1 MFQALIVVHMIA
13 AIGMVA
19 CILLQQGRGATAGAG
34 GLGGGGGASGS
45 VFGAQGSANFLSRAT
60 AILATVFFATSLF
73 LSVMGGRSVQSPKD
87 ILDDIDQPAVEQDVP
102 TAIESDVP
110 AMQED
115 DVPAAIDS
123 DVPGASNKLPTE
135 TEKTV
140 PAELTEPEVQ
150 EVPAPAVKD

>member
-34 GLGGGGGASGS
+34 GIGGGGGASGS
-45 VFGAQGSANFLSRAT
+45 VFGAQGSANFLSRTT

-73 LSVMGGRSVQSPKD
+73 LSVMGGRSVQSSGD
-87 ILDDIDQPAVEQDVP
+87 ILDDTDQPAVEQDVP

-110 AMQED
+110 VMQEE
-115 DVPAAIDS
+115 VPTAIDN
-123 DVPGASNKLPTE
+123 DVPGSNAAPPAAAE
-135 TEKTV
+135 ETV

-150 EVPAPAVKD
+150 EVPAPVVNE

>member
-13 AIGMVA
+13 AISMVA

-34 GLGGGGGASGS
+34 GLGGGGGGGSGS
-45 VFGAQGSANFLSRAT
+45 VFGAQGSANFLSRTT

-102 TAIESDVP
+102 AALESDIPAIQQDIPAALGSDVP
-110 AMQED
+110 VTNA
-115 DVPAAIDS
+115 VPLVD
-123 DVPGASNKLPTE
+123 TE
-135 TEKTV
+135 ETV
-140 PAELTEPEVQ
+140 PAELIEPEAQ
-150 EVPAPAVKD
+150 EAPVVNE

>member
-13 AIGMVA
+13 AISMVA

-34 GLGGGGGASGS
+34 GLGGGGSSGS
-45 VFGAQGSANFLSRAT
+45 VFGAQGSANFLSRTT

-102 TAIESDVP
+102 AALESDIP
-110 AMQED
+110 AVLED
-115 DVPAAIDS
+115 IPAALGS
-123 DVPGASNKLPTE
+123 DVPGSNIEAEETVPTE
-135 TEKTV
+135 
-140 PAELTEPEVQ
+140 LIEPEAQ
-150 EVPAPAVKD
+150 